1 MSTADLRLFFFVIF
15 TGTNENDI
23 FEMAEKPATESA
35 NLRVLAHLAIVYAN
49 ECAQNWSLGTEE
61 LIAVPAAVSQI
72 SPAVHRPVC

>member
-1 MSTADLRLFFFVIF
+1 MSTADLRLFFFVNF

-49 ECAQNWSLGTEE
+49 ECAQN
-61 LIAVPAAVSQI
+61 
-72 SPAVHRPVC
+72 